1 LVTDRWWACSAVKEG
16 FSGYNVDWEPASGV
30 PTADDAKR
38 YAHFLTEFA
47 EVRLR
52 CICALGAHAQAHPE
66 CVWSCACTCAVCSWF
81 FIVQALHAAGKE
93 LTVDFAGWSTIWD
106 YESLN
111 ASKADRLLCMVPD
124 P

>member
-1 LVTDRWWACSAVKEG
+1 V
-16 FSGYNVDWEPASGV
+16 
-30 PTADDAKR
+30 
-38 YAHFLTEFA
+38 
-47 EVRLR
+47 
-52 CICALGAHAQAHPE
+52 
-66 CVWSCACTCAVCSWF
+66 
-81 FIVQALHAAGKE
+81 VQALHAAGKE